1 MNYSSQIQIKKG
13 DEEMAREIKKEL
25 VEKASKVAN
34 DLFKNLSPKEALAVL
49 EMAKILVEEYKGI

>member
-1 MNYSSQIQIKKG
+1 
-13 DEEMAREIKKEL
+13 MAREIKKEL